1 MTENNDAVPRSFLII
16 GAAALLWN
24 LLGVSVFVTQ
34 ITMTEA
40 VLMALPDAQ
49 RAVYENMPSWPM
61 ATNAA
66 AVTMSVLGCILLLLK
81 RGLAV
86 ACFGLSLASL
96 VVQMYY
102 AFIYVDSIGIFGVGS
117 AVVSTTLFVIAVAL
131 LWYSRSVRQKGWIN

>member
-49 RAVYENMPSWPM
+49 RAVYENMPSWAM

-86 ACFGLSLASL
+86 ACFG
-96 VVQMYY
+96 
-102 AFIYVDSIGIFGVGS
+102 
-117 AVVSTTLFVIAVAL
+117 
-131 LWYSRSVRQKGWIN
+131 